1 LGEEWLLA
9 VGFGACDGMVGVLL
23 QCELF
28 ILDLEPF
35 LLGEELEQISYRPG
49 GRSFLSSIFRNDLS
63 DPEATDSSS
72 SEALRSIT

>member
-1 LGEEWLLA
+1 MRKFFLCSDEIDLRLGEQWLLA

-23 QCELF
+23 QWELF

-49 GRSFLSSIFRNDLS
+49 GRSFFVFYF
-63 DPEATDSSS
+63 
-72 SEALRSIT
+72 